1 MDIAAT
7 VSFIVLGLI
16 MLFGFGAFG
25 LVSVQEGERRAA
37 RVAFGAAALTSLPFF
52 LASLLP
58 MTVKLVILGVIVVG
72 GIILFILPIGRVERG
87 NDVPRHRFD
96 ERDMMFARWRLVPGS
111 PQFES
116 YYAMRPENR
125 AVDDEIRA
133 LPGLLSLIASKANL
147 LAFASAEASF
157 CLTEALREEV
167 DGPVAPGRLK
177 VNVQAGAETPPP
189 RRGRL
194 GGGESCDLNS
204 TALNETEVDSST
216 ESSPSPRPSLRG
228 RGNTPLAEHLRSKF
242 TAAQMTCYIKGLA
255 RYYGAYTVGIT
266 ELRPYHVYSHI
277 GRGSGEYGA
286 PITLDH
292 RYAIAFTV
300 EMDHAMMRAT
310 PEATGVMES
319 ARQYVE
325 AARVALQL
333 GYLIRWLGY
342 PARAHIDGNYR
353 VIAPLVARDAG
364 LGEIGRMGLL
374 MTPEL
379 GPRVR
384 LGVVTTDLPLIPDQ
398 RDDDTSVLDF
408 CRICQK
414 CAETCPSQS
423 IPTGDREE
431 IDGALRWRI
440 NANSCFRYWN
450 IIGTDC
456 GRCMAVCP
464 YSHPNNPAHNLVR
477 WAVRRSG
484 AARRV
489 ALWMD
494 ALFYG
499 RKPPPRPIPSWI
511 L

>member
-1 MDIAAT
+1 MIRVFLPIRGPETKEHAMDTAVT
-7 VSFIVLGLI
+7 VSFIVLGFM

-25 LVSVQEGERRAA
+25 LVSIREGERRAA
-37 RVAFGAAALTSLPFF
+37 RVAFGVAVLTSPPFF

-58 MTVKLVILGVIVVG
+58 VVVKLVILGVTVG
-72 GIILFILPIGRVERG
+72 GGIVLFLLPIGRVERG
-87 NDVPRHRFD
+87 NDVPRQRFD
-96 ERDMMFARWRLVPGS
+96 ERDIMFARWRLVPGS

-133 LPGLLSLIASKANL
+133 LPGLLSLTASKANP

-157 CLTEALREEV
+157 CLTGALRGEV
-167 DGPVAPGRLK
+167 DGPVAPVR
-177 VNVQAGAETPPP
+177 
-189 RRGRL
+189 
-194 GGGESCDLNS
+194 S
-204 TALNETEVDSST
+204 EV
-216 ESSPSPRPSLRG
+216 
-228 RGNTPLAEHLRSKF
+228 
-242 TAAQMTCYIKGLA
+242 TAAQMTPYIKNMA

-266 ELRPYHVYSHI
+266 ELQPYHIYSHI
-277 GRGSGEYGA
+277 GRGSGKYGA

-300 EMDHAMMRAT
+300 EMDHAM
-310 PEATGVMES
+310 TGTGPNAPISMES

-342 PARAHIDGNYR
+342 AARAHIDGNYR
-353 VIAPLVARDAG
+353 VVAPLVARDAG
-364 LGEIGRMGLL
+364 LGDIGRMGLL

-398 RDDDTSVLDF
+398 RDEDTSVLDF

-414 CAETCPSQS
+414 CAETCPGQS
-423 IPTGDREE
+423 IPLGDREE

-450 IIGTDC
+450 RVGTDC

-464 YSHPNNPAHNLVR
+464 YSHPNNAAHNLVR

-484 AARRV
+484 MARRAV
-489 ALWMD
+489 LWMD
-494 ALFYG
+494 GVFYG
-499 RKPPPRPIPSWI
+499 RKPASRPAPGWV
-511 L
+511 LLE

>member
-1 MDIAAT
+1 MDIATT
-7 VSFIVLGLI
+7 VSFIVLGLT
-16 MLFGFGAFG
+16 MLFGFGLFG
-25 LVSVQEGERRAA
+25 LVSIREGEGRAA
-37 RVAFGAAALTSLPFF
+37 RVAFGAAALTSLPLF

-58 MTVKLVILGVIVVG
+58 VAVKLVMLGVTVG
-72 GIILFILPIGRVERG
+72 GGIVLFLLPIGRVERG
-87 NDVPRHRFD
+87 NDVPRQRFD
-96 ERDMMFARWRLVPGS
+96 ERDIMFARWRLVPGS

-116 YYAMRPENR
+116 YYAMRPKNR
-125 AVDDEIRA
+125 ASDDQSRA
-133 LPGLLSLIASKANL
+133 LPGLLSLTASKANP

-157 CLTEALREEV
+157 CLTRVLREEM
-167 DGPVAPGRLK
+167 DGPVAPVR
-177 VNVQAGAETPPP
+177 
-189 RRGRL
+189 
-194 GGGESCDLNS
+194 S
-204 TALNETEVDSST
+204 EV
-216 ESSPSPRPSLRG
+216 
-228 RGNTPLAEHLRSKF
+228 
-242 TAAQMTCYIKGLA
+242 TAAQMTHYIKNMA

-266 ELRPYHVYSHI
+266 ELQPHHIYSHI

-300 EMDHAMMRAT
+300 EMDHAM
-310 PEATGVMES
+310 TGTAPNAPISMES

-353 VIAPLVARDAG
+353 VITPLVARDAG
-364 LGEIGRMGLL
+364 LGDIGRMGLL

-414 CAETCPSQS
+414 CAETCPGQS
-423 IPTGDREE
+423 VPTGDRKE

-440 NANSCFRYWN
+440 NADSCFRYWN
-450 IIGTDC
+450 RVGTDC

-484 AARRV
+484 AARRA

-494 ALFYG
+494 DVFYG
-499 RKPPPRPIPSWI
+499 RKPAPRPAPSWI